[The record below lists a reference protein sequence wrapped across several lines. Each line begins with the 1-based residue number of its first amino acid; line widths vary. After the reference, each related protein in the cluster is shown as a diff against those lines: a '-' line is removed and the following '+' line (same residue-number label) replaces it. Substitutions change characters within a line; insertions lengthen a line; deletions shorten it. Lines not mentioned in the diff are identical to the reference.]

1 MYLKLTIMYF
11 REQTIK
17 SQTRIKHMYTNQAYV
32 HYPLILS
39 TSSAVHM
46 CHIFFFGGE
55 HVFQAWQIFTCITFS
70 FFFLS
75 RRRRLLHL
83 ITCIRNSKTIDLPTT
98 WERFPVTWYSSSPSR
113 WRCASS
119 ASAPSS
125 DSLDN
130 KMRVSRNDEALSSTS
145 HHRGWYAPY
154 ACPSGVH
161 ATCNVHFV
169 ARRVRVSDSV
179 SSAGV
184 MWHVK

>member
-1 MYLKLTIMYF
+1 MYLELTIMYF

-17 SQTRIKHMYTNQAYV
+17 SQTRIASICTLSSHFIYFIRCPYVPYLLLRRGVRLSSLTDLYMYN
-32 HYPLILS
+32 
-39 TSSAVHM
+39 
-46 CHIFFFGGE
+46 
-55 HVFQAWQIFTCITFS
+55 VF

-75 RRRRLLHL
+75 RQRLLHL